1 MTDKGIRPLLIVE
14 DDPGLQSQ
22 LRWCFE
28 DYDVHIA
35 GDRHATIEYISNNSA
50 PVVTLDL
57 GLPPD
62 PANVSEGFRTLE
74 EILAIKPDT
83 KVIVVTGNDD
93 QANAVRAIGQGAYDF
108 YQKPVDPE
116 VLGLIVNR
124 AYRLHELEEQNRRL
138 QVERATTILPGLIAN
153 STSMQEV
160 RKVIEKV
167 APTSVSTLLL
177 GESGTGKELLAHALH
192 DLSPRSGKKFIAINC
207 AAIPENLLESEL
219 FGYEKGAFTGAHKR
233 TVGKFEL
240 ANGGTLLLDEI
251 GDLPMSLQAKLLRFL
266 QERVIERI
274 GGREEIPVD
283 VRVVCATHQD
293 LNELIEA
300 GRFREDLFYR
310 ISEVVIKIPPL
321 REREGD
327 AVLIARFLADNY
339 AGEQGKIA
347 PELTA
352 EAMSVIE
359 KHSWPGNIRELANR
373 IKRAVIMC
381 EKNRITSN
389 DLELDMVDV
398 TGTDMSL
405 RAVREKAEI
414 KAIIRALSM
423 SDGNISQAAKLLGV
437 SRPTLYDMI
446 NRFELNQS

>member
-1 MTDKGIRPLLIVE
+1 
-14 DDPGLQSQ
+14 
-22 LRWCFE
+22 
-28 DYDVHIA
+28 
-35 GDRHATIEYISNNSA
+35 
-50 PVVTLDL
+50 
-57 GLPPD
+57 
-62 PANVSEGFRTLE
+62 
-74 EILAIKPDT
+74 
-83 KVIVVTGNDD
+83 
-93 QANAVRAIGQGAYDF
+93 
-108 YQKPVDPE
+108 
-116 VLGLIVNR
+116 
-124 AYRLHELEEQNRRL
+124 
-138 QVERATTILPGLIAN
+138 
-153 STSMQEV
+153 MQEV